1 MAITDLTGTQWKIN
15 ETVSNV
21 TNPYYIGVN
30 AKLQTIYGSSWNFNG
45 DVVLKNEN
53 GAPAFTK
60 PINNAYL
67 MYWGVGKWRYS
78 SGGIEP
84 YEEVVDDTPFVEITG
99 GTDVK
104 NSELIAWFEA
114 NATLLYQPPEKI
126 LGEEGLRQCLT
137 DIKGYID
144 GATGDLTTL
153 TTDNKTNLVDAINE
167 VYEKSGEQF
176 RVKQW
181 TGDPNITIPVCTA
194 DVGNTSIPKMVFNIT
209 GQEATDYQVV
219 GMIAYEIFD
228 AVSGGNR
235 INCWPVCQFTGQ
247 NQTELSVRM
256 MCAGTTPK
264 QARRISAWVLLKH
277 R

>member
-1 MAITDLTGTQWKIN
+1 MAITDLTGTKWKIN
-15 ETVSNV
+15 ATVSDV
-21 TNPYYIGVN
+21 PNPYYIGVN
-30 AKLQTIYGSSWNFNG
+30 AKLQTIYDTSLGLDG

-67 MYWGVGKWRYS
+67 KYWGVGKWRYS

-99 GTDVK
+99 GTDVR

-114 NATLLYQPPEKI
+114 NATLLYQPPEKL

-137 DIKGYID
+137 DVKEYID
-144 GATGDLTTL
+144 GKTGDLSNLATTE
-153 TTDNKTNLVDAINE
+153 KTNLVSAINE
-167 VYEKSGEQF
+167 VYEKSGEPF
-176 RVKQW
+176 RVKEW
-181 TGDPNITIPVCTA
+181 NVTNLTTVIPTCTTDIA
-194 DVGNTSIPKMVFNIT
+194 NTSIDKFLYKIT
-209 GQEATDYQVV
+209 GQEATDYQIV
-219 GMIAYEIFD
+219 GMIAYQVTD
-228 AVSGGNR
+228 SSGSR

-247 NQTELSVRM
+247 GQTELNVRF
-256 MCAGTTPK
+256 MCGGTTNK
-264 QARRISAWVLLKH
+264 TAARLQGWVLLKH